1 MGLSPWVRTHLI
13 SIKWLAI
20 VLVEVSFKHVLY
32 FEVQYFTKLSSRA
45 LSASKLERVC
55 SALARDTA
63 LERGENL
70 SARAQRALS
79 ASAGDPTFFVNDKS
93 HQEKSQ
99 PQTKKIFFR

>member
-13 SIKWLAI
+13 SIQWLAI

-55 SALARDTA
+55 SALALARDTA
-63 LERGENL
+63 LERGEDSSANNL
-70 SARAQRALS
+70 SFSTTSSLDNS
-79 ASAGDPTFFVNDKS
+79 LKLKVN
-93 HQEKSQ
+93 
-99 PQTKKIFFR
+99 FL